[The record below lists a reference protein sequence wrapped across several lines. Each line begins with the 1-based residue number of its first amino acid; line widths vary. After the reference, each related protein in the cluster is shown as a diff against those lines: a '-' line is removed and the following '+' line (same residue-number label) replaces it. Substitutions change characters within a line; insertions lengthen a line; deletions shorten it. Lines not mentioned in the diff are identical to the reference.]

1 MTEVLLPKFRSLG
14 GAARAVERTVLIA
27 VTAAGAFW
35 ALGLQHH
42 LPVALFNE
50 QYLGLFLGLGL
61 AGVFIVVKAYP
72 AAPHDRVP
80 WYDWVGAAAGLG
92 VGLYIAILYPSIS
105 YTLSSLTWDR
115 LVPATVAIALV
126 LEATRRIAGWA
137 LMWIAVACILYA
149 KFGWLLPGLLYAKG
163 SSWGRIAVYL
173 YLDSSG
179 ILGLPLAVTAS
190 IVVAYIFFGQ
200 ALTAV
205 RGDAFLTDIAMAS
218 MGRYRGGSA
227 KMAVVSSSLYGT
239 VSGSAVANVVVDG
252 AVTIPMMKR
261 SGYPPH
267 LAAAIEAVSSNG
279 GQIMPPV
286 MGAAAFLI
294 AEYLSIPYGQ
304 VALAAA
310 LPAVLYYLALFVQI
324 DLEAA
329 KLGLAGLPRAELP
342 RLSQVMRGG
351 WVFLVPL
358 GVLLYTLMIGSW
370 EAGKAG
376 MLAVGVT
383 LLVGCLQRATR
394 PGWRGIAD
402 AVEGT
407 GRTMLDLIAIT
418 TLAGIVIGSF
428 QLSGLTSKLP
438 IVLTSAAGGNVFLL
452 LVLTAAVSILLG
464 MSLPTTVVYVTLAV
478 LIGPAL
484 AQLGI
489 PPLAA
494 HLFLFYFGMLSLITP
509 PDCLATYA
517 AAAIA
522 KADFWK
528 TGWMGMRLGVVAY
541 VVPFV
546 FVFHPALIG
555 RGTVAEILMT
565 MLTASVGVVLL
576 GIGCAGYLFRPL
588 SWWQRA
594 WAWTAS
600 ALLLM
605 PPLAWLPPGVADAA
619 GLAVGLAL
627 ILGERRART
636 DVMGGSGRPPNL
648 PAARHAP
655 GDPGRDSILREIS
668 GAPGVT
674 DGPSARH
681 APGDPG
687 RSSV

>member
-1 MTEVLLPKFRSLG
+1 MTEVLPKFRARG
-14 GAARAVERTVLIA
+14 GAARGVERLVLTA
-27 VTAAGAFW
+27 VTVAGAFW

-61 AGVFIVVKAYP
+61 AGVFIVVKAHP
-72 AAPHDRVP
+72 GAPHDRVP
-80 WYDWVGAAAGLG
+80 WYDWAAAAAGLG
-92 VGLYIAILYPSIS
+92 VGLYIALLYPSIS
-105 YTLSSLTWDR
+105 YSLASLSWDR
-115 LVPATVAIALV
+115 LVPAAVAIALV

-137 LMWIAVACILYA
+137 LMWIALACILYA

-179 ILGLPLAVTAS
+179 ILGIPLGVTAS

-205 RGDAFLTDIAMAS
+205 RGDAFLTDLAMAS

-294 AEYLSIPYGQ
+294 AEYLAIPYGQ

-310 LPAVLYYLALFVQI
+310 LPAALYYLALFVQI

-329 KLGLAGLPRAELP
+329 RLGLSGLPRAELP
-342 RLSQVMRGG
+342 RMRDVIRRG

-358 GVLLYTLMIGSW
+358 GGLLYTLMLGSW

-376 MLAVGVT
+376 MLAVAVT
-383 LLVGCLQRATR
+383 LIVGCLQSTTR
-394 PGWRGIAD
+394 PSWRGVLD
-402 AVEGT
+402 AIEGT

-418 TLAGIVIGSF
+418 TLAGIVIGAF

-438 IVLTSAAGGNVFLL
+438 IVLTSAAGGNIVLL
-452 LVLTAAVSILLG
+452 LLLTAVVSILLG

-489 PPLAA
+489 APLAA

-555 RGTVAEILMT
+555 QGTPGEILLT
-565 MLTASVGVVLL
+565 MLTASAGVVLL

-588 SWWQRA
+588 SVARRVWA
-594 WAWTAS
+594 WAAA
-600 ALLLM
+600 ALLMM
-605 PPLAWLPPGVADAA
+605 PPLAWPPQAVADAM
-619 GLAVGLAL
+619 GLALGLAL
-627 ILGERRART
+627 IAWERRARAMHT
-636 DVMGGSGRPPNL
+636 TQRQRS
-648 PAARHAP
+648 PA
-655 GDPGRDSILREIS
+655 
-668 GAPGVT
+668 
-674 DGPSARH
+674 
-681 APGDPG
+681 
-687 RSSV
+687 

>member
-1 MTEVLLPKFRSLG
+1 MTEVLPKFRGLS
-14 GAARAVERTVLIA
+14 GAPRAVERAVLIA
-27 VTAAGAFW
+27 VTVAGAFW
-35 ALGLQHH
+35 AVGLQHH

-61 AGVFIVVKAYP
+61 AGVFIVVKAHP
-72 AAPHDRVP
+72 STPHDRVP
-80 WYDWVGAAAGLG
+80 WYDWIAAAAGLG

-105 YTLSSLTWDR
+105 YSLASLTWDR
-115 LVPATVAIALV
+115 LVPATVALVLV

-137 LMWIAVACILYA
+137 LMWIALACILYA

-163 SSWGRIAVYL
+163 SSWGRIAAYL

-179 ILGLPLAVTAS
+179 ILGIPLGVTAS

-205 RGDAFLTDIAMAS
+205 RGDAFLTGFAMAL

-329 KLGLAGLPRAELP
+329 KLGLTGLPRADLP
-342 RLSQVMRGG
+342 RMREVLRQG

-376 MLAVGVT
+376 MLAVAVT
-383 LLVGCLQRATR
+383 LVVGCLQKSTR
-394 PGWRGIAD
+394 PSWRGLLE

-418 TLAGIVIGSF
+418 TLAGIVIGAF

-452 LVLTAAVSILLG
+452 LVLTAVVSIVLG

-509 PDCLATYA
+509 PDCLATYT

-528 TGWMGMRLGVVAY
+528 TGWTGMRLGVVAY

-555 RGTVAEILMT
+555 HGTLAEILLT
-565 MLTASVGVVLL
+565 MFTASVGVVLL
-576 GIGCAGYLFRPL
+576 GIGCAGYLYRPL
-588 SWWQRA
+588 SWPKRA
-594 WAWTAS
+594 WVWAAA
-600 ALLLM
+600 ALLMM
-605 PPLAWLPPGVADAA
+605 PPLGWLSVAVADTI
-619 GLAVGLAL
+619 GLAIGLAL
-627 ILGERRART
+627 IGWERR
-636 DVMGGSGRPPNL
+636 GRVTGA
-648 PAARHAP
+648 AARAVAP
-655 GDPGRDSILREIS
+655 SP
-668 GAPGVT
+668 T
-674 DGPSARH
+674 AR
-681 APGDPG
+681 P
-687 RSSV
+687 